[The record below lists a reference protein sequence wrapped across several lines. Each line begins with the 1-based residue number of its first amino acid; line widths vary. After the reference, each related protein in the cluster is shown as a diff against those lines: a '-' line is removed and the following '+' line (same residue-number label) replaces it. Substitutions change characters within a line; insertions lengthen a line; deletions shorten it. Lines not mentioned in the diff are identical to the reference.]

1 MAKKK
6 DWIPRTV
13 PGFDKFQGIFCLG
26 VHTNVVAW
34 KITAT
39 KDAALQ
45 ALNVI
50 YVAFYLITKN
60 KATATA
66 DDFLNT
72 KVARKNLKAAIRTL
86 TAQEIK
92 NNTNMTDINRK
103 DIGVPNAP
111 AAKEKAPVSLV
122 APSVSYKSVS
132 SLIGFYKFTPKAKP
146 DGQDSY
152 QIKTGFYVLT
162 VPPGLPTPIPTEK
175 QCTQTDIIGKASDP
189 IEYDV
194 ENKGMQF
201 VSYIRY
207 RNTDKKLGKAVTI
220 YYGTV
225 S

>member
-1 MAKKK
+1 MAKNK
-6 DWIPRTV
+6 DWIPGTV
-13 PGFDKFQGIFCLG
+13 DGFDTFQGIFCLG
-26 VHTNVVAW
+26 VHTNILAW

-60 KATATA
+60 KSSASA

-72 KVARKNLKAAIRTL
+72 KTARKNLKAAIRKL
-86 TAQEIK
+86 TREEIM
-92 NNTNMTDINRK
+92 NNTNMSDINRK

-111 AAKEKAPVSLV
+111 AAKTKAPVSLV
-122 APSVSYKSVS
+122 SPAVSYKSLQ

-146 DGQDSY
+146 DGQGSY
-152 QIKTGFYVLT
+152 QIKTGFYNLT
-162 VPPGLPTPIPTEK
+162 VPPALPTPIPTEK
-175 QCTQTDIIGKASDP
+175 QCTQTDIISKPTDP
-189 IEYDV
+189 ILYDA